1 MTRRWGLAA
10 ALAGALMLA
19 ACGGRSAAGAAN
31 KPATGPAQDV
41 TIKGADTMRFDPA
54 TLTVKA
60 GTPVHLTMDDAGAVI
75 AHDFTIDSVGGQK
88 VQVKPQPN
96 GRASGDFTAPTAG
109 TFQFYCS
116 EPGHKEAGMVGT
128 LTVTG

>member
-1 MTRRWGLAA
+1 MTGRWGLAL

-19 ACGGRSAAGAAN
+19 ACGGRSAGAAN
-31 KPATGPAQDV
+31 KPAAGPAQNV
-41 TIKGADTMRFDPA
+41 TVKGADTMRFDPA

-60 GTPVHLTMDDAGAVI
+60 GSPVHVTMNDAGASLP
-75 AHDFTIDSVGGQK
+75 HDFTIDSVGGQK
-88 VQVKPQPN
+88 FQVKPQPN
-96 GRASGDFTAPTAG
+96 GQASGDFTPPTAG